1 MIDLKITGLD
11 HLTRTLDDAAKA
23 LEGLNGDLATL
34 KFDPTDPSSVEAAVV
49 QMEQAIDARISAYRD
64 NQIVEGLAAK
74 MKEKYRQT
82 IYDRAAKARLQRD
95 TP

>member
-1 MIDLKITGLD
+1 MIDFKITGLD
-11 HLTRTLDDAAKA
+11 NLTRTLDDAARA
-23 LEGLNGDLATL
+23 LEGLKGDVATL

-49 QMEQAIDARISAYRD
+49 QMEQAIDARVSAYRG
-64 NQIVEGLAAK
+64 NQIVEGLVAK

-95 TP
+95 IP